1 MPTPSGPPT
10 APSPT
15 VRTQSGD
22 RKPAAPLQ
30 SGSPVFC
37 ANDPIAVG
45 KLHSGSRQGAT
56 PEPLL
61 VSAGW
66 WRRVVRRVPSDVV
79 LSYDGG
85 RIQLG
90 IPRAEFVGLAHYLPD
105 REVVA
110 SVRDSFRDFKPFR
123 YSGAASMTVA
133 SHGGTVTLSGNV
145 AHEGHRR
152 EAVRC
157 AEKANGVVAVSDRL
171 ISDEQLMSAV
181 ARSFLPHPDLQPSL
195 VGVSARLGTVVLD
208 GELASEELISRALAV
223 ASRVDGVIALVNR
236 LKLPAP
242 RTASPDR
249 RLS

>member
-1 MPTPSGPPT
+1 MPTPSSRPT
-10 APSPT
+10 APTP
-15 VRTQSGD
+15 VARTQSGG
-22 RKPAAPLQ
+22 REHAAPLQ
-30 SGSPVFC
+30 SGWPVFC

-45 KLHSGSRQGAT
+45 KVHSGSRHGAT
-56 PEPLL
+56 LKPLL

-66 WRRVVRRVPSDVV
+66 WRRVVRRVPSDAV
-79 LSYDGG
+79 LSSDGG

-90 IPRAEFVGLAHYLPD
+90 IPRAEFVGFAHYLPD

-110 SVRDSFRDFKPFR
+110 SVRDSFREFKPFR

-133 SHGGTVTLSGNV
+133 SHGGTVTLSGHV

-157 AEKANGVVAVSDRL
+157 AEKADGVVAVSDRL
-171 ISDEQLMSAV
+171 TSDEQLTSAV
-181 ARSFLPHPDLQPSL
+181 ARSFLAHPDLQPSL

-223 ASRVDGVIALVNR
+223 ASRVAGVVALENR
-236 LKLPAP
+236 LKLPVP